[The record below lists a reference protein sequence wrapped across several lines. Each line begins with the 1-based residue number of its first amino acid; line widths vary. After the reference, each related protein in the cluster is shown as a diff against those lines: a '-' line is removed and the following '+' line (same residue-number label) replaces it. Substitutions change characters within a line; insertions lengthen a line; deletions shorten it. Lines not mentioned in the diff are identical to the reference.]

1 MTWITKNL
9 TLDLLAIGIHAMQKT
24 FDRIKEEPDAQSP
37 WPQQTENTAAPH
49 PVEET
54 PTSKSEPA
62 PEPNP
67 EPEPKPNPEPQE
79 EKIPGLL
86 PKAQNI
92 LRSISMDEG
101 PKWITG
107 TLFPHFNVQSLTD
120 VDEDKLPE
128 LIAMAQQHQKG

>member
-49 PVEET
+49 PAEEKS
-54 PTSKSEPA
+54 TSKNEPA
-62 PEPNP
+62 PEAK
-67 EPEPKPNPEPQE
+67 PEPKPEVQE
-79 EKIPGLL
+79 GKTPDLL
-86 PKAQNI
+86 PEAQNI
-92 LRSISMDEG
+92 LRAISMDEG
-101 PKWITG
+101 PSWITS

-128 LIAMAQQHQKG
+128 LITMAQQHQKG

>member
-37 WPQQTENTAAPH
+37 WPQQSANTAAPH

-54 PTSKSEPA
+54 PASKNEPA
-62 PEPNP
+62 PAPGP
-67 EPEPKPNPEPQE
+67 EAKPEPQE
-79 EKIPGLL
+79 EKAPDLL

-92 LRSISMDEG
+92 LRAISMDEG

-120 VDEDKLPE
+120 VGEDRLPE
-128 LIAMAQQHQKG
+128 LITMAQQHQKG